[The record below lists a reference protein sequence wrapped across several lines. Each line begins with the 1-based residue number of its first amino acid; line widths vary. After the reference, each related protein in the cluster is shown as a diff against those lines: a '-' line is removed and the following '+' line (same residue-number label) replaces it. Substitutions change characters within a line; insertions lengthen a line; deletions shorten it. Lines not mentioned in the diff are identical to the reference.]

1 MRATIRVPATSA
13 NLGSGF
19 DCLGLALG
27 IHNEVIVSTDEPR
40 PDGAR
45 GPRIQIS
52 GEGADVLPR
61 DRDNLIYR
69 SIVKLFETIG
79 RPLPEFSLIT
89 NNLIPLTGGLGSSSA
104 ALVGGLLA
112 GNALAGH
119 PLSRDEVLR
128 LAFDDEGH
136 PDNVAPALLGGL
148 VLCVIDEG
156 QLKIVALPVPA
167 GLKAVV
173 FIPGFSMPT
182 EQARQLLPSHVPH
195 RDAVFNLG
203 RAALLIAAFQTG
215 RLDLLK
221 TATEDR
227 LHQPYRRQM
236 FPSLPR
242 LMSAALDCGALAAFL
257 SGAGSAVLALA
268 RGSEESVAAGLQ
280 AAATRSGVAGR
291 CVTVDISREGA
302 TVSIDHDGPVTN
314 GD

>member
-1 MRATIRVPATSA
+1 MQAIVRVPATSA

-27 IHNEVIVSTDEPR
+27 LFNEVVVSTDSAPAFGS
-40 PDGAR
+40 DGVH
-45 GPRIQIS
+45 IVVD

-61 DRDNLIYR
+61 DQTNVIYR
-69 SIVKLFETIG
+69 SILHLYEAIG
-79 RPLPEFSLIT
+79 RPVPPFTLST
-89 NNLIPLTGGLGSSSA
+89 HNRIPLTGGLGSSSA

-112 GNALAGH
+112 GNALAGY
-119 PLSRDEVLR
+119 PLTRDEILK
-128 LAFDDEGH
+128 LAFDVEGH

-156 QLKIVALPVPA
+156 KLSIVPLPVPA
-167 GLKAVV
+167 GLKAVI

-236 FPSLPR
+236 FPALPR
-242 LMSAALDCGALAAFL
+242 LISAALDAGALAAFL
-257 SGAGSAVLALA
+257 SGAGSAVLALS
-268 RGSEESVAAGLQ
+268 RGNEAGVLLGMQ
-280 AAATRSGVAGR
+280 RAATRSGVSGR
-291 CVTVDISREGA
+291 GVIVDISREGA
-302 TVSIDHDGPVTN
+302 GVSLEEAFQPTGF
-314 GD
+314 